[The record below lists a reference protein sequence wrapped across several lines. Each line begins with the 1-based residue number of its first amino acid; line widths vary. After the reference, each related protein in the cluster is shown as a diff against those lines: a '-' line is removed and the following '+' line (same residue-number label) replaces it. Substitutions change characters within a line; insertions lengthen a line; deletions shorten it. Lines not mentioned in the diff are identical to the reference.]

1 MILSIRITS
10 EQKKALLTIYP
21 SVKYLIEKT
30 IKDVADKIIAEGE
43 QSNIEKDIAE
53 YKARRE
59 LNSYDIRKRKMTQA
73 TKDKIS
79 KALKAKG
86 YKGIPLF
93 EETKKAI
100 GLANIGK
107 HSGPNLKARGKKRTE
122 EQRKNISLGKIGMK
136 YKKCHTVTELEN

>member
-1 MILSIRITS
+1 MILMVNVTR
-10 EQKKALLTIYP
+10 EQKAALLTIYP

-30 IKDVADKIIAEGE
+30 IKDVADKIITEGE
-43 QSNIEKDIAE
+43 QSDIERDIKE
-53 YKARRE
+53 YHDRQV
-59 LNSYDIRKRKMTQA
+59 LNDYDIRKRKMTQA

-79 KALKAKG
+79 KSLKAKG

-100 GLANIGK
+100 GSANIGK

-122 EQRKNISLGKIGMK
+122 EQRKNISLGKIGTK
-136 YKKCHTVTELEN
+136 YKKRVKVELN

>member
-1 MILSIRITS
+1 MILSIRITRQ
-10 EQKKALLTIYP
+10 QKQALLTIYP

-30 IKDVADKIIAEGE
+30 IKDITDKIITEGE
-43 QSNIEKDIAE
+43 QSDIERDIKE
-53 YKARRE
+53 YRERRE
-59 LNSYDIRKRKMTQA
+59 LNSYDIRKRKMTQD

-79 KALKAKG
+79 KSLKAKG

-107 HSGPNLKARGKKRTE
+107 HFGPNLKARGKKRTE
-122 EQRKNISLGKIGMK
+122 EQRKNISLGKMGTK
-136 YKKCHTVTELEN
+136 YKKRAKVELN